1 MLIHGEMIAN
11 TPESIQEWSLQDHIN
26 KYRSIAHHIID
37 GSITIDSIPEFDNML
52 KLFPNNPTLFS
63 AFGDLLVKKK
73 QFKTAV
79 QSYKKASRIYT
90 ESGMILSAILCQIS
104 AWRIIKPSHQQA
116 RLFFTEIKKVN
127 TKEGLLRDFIHALTY
142 PELVAITNRLVRL
155 HWPSGKVIKKIGD
168 VETDLYFIASGTV
181 RDTLYKPL
189 DKNERN
195 HKKSPLYLYE
205 NDIFGDVYPFEE
217 ENISQSYTETV
228 TGVEIGK
235 ITKSRLIEI
244 CKTYP
249 NIAAAVIK
257 LFETSAILKNDEARR
272 QQRKSDRH
280 ALPIRVELEVFPEE
294 SDDTPYT
301 LHGFSRD
308 ISVGGVCI
316 VLDVKYADVASYF
329 KTFKDAKI
337 RISFPS
343 ESFTL
348 NVSGRIMWNK
358 YVYYEGKK
366 TIALGVQ
373 FKEMTPKM
381 SGMLIV
387 FADMLYHTHSR

>member
-1 MLIHGEMIAN
+1 
-11 TPESIQEWSLQDHIN
+11 
-26 KYRSIAHHIID
+26 
-37 GSITIDSIPEFDNML
+37 ML
-52 KLFPNNPTLFS
+52 KIFPNNPTLFS
-63 AFGDLLVKKK
+63 AFGDLLMKKK

-79 QSYKKASRIYT
+79 QSYKKAARIYT
-90 ESGMILSAILCQIS
+90 ESGMILSATLCQIS
-104 AWRIIKPSHQQA
+104 AWRLMKPSHQQA
-116 RLFFTEIKKVN
+116 RQFFSGIKKVN
-127 TKEGLLRDFIHALTY
+127 SKDGPLRNFIRALTY

-155 HWPSGKVIKKIGD
+155 HLPSGKVIKKIGD
-168 VETDLYFIASGTV
+168 IETDLYLIASGTV
-181 RDTLYKPL
+181 RDTLYIPL
-189 DKNERN
+189 DRNEHQ
-195 HKKSPLYLYE
+195 HKKSSLYLYE

-217 ENISQSYTETV
+217 ENISQSYVETV
-228 TGVEIGK
+228 TGVELGK
-235 ITKSRLIEI
+235 ITKSRLLEL

-249 NIAAAVIK
+249 NIAAAVTK
-257 LFETSAILKNDEARR
+257 LFESSKVYKKDETRR
-272 QQRKSDRH
+272 QQRQSERH
-280 ALPIRVELEVFPEE
+280 PLPIRVELEVFPEE
-294 SDDTPYT
+294 SDDTPYI

-316 VLDVKYADVASYF
+316 VLDVKYADAASYF
-329 KTFKDAKI
+329 RTFEDAKI

-343 ESFTL
+343 ESFSL

-387 FADMLYHTHSR
+387 FANMLYNTSLR